1 MYPKFL
7 NWLTLE
13 ETINTLE
20 KKDVN
25 ILKLEILEDEEIL
38 NQWANH
44 FRKNYIS
51 DSEIDILR
59 EGTGYSREDYLN
71 NIKFPDS
78 KESFGPRVRSGDF
91 SELLVADYVEYIL
104 NYYVPRTRYERKI
117 NRNSSP
123 MGSDLV
129 AFKMAK
135 KNSFDDELLIFEV
148 KAQASET
155 KAKNKLQDAI
165 NDSDKDIKRIGESLN
180 AIRQRLLDKN
190 DYEGAKKIQRFQNST
205 DNPYRQK
212 FGAVAVYSASAFSID
227 LVKEVTTKNHSDPSL
242 KLLIIYSNK
251 LMETIHDMYRRASKC

>member
-51 DSEIDILR
+51 DLEIDVLR
-59 EGTGYSREDYLN
+59 DGTGYSREDYLN
-71 NIKFPDS
+71 NIKFPDF
-78 KESFGPRVRSGDF
+78 KEAPGPSTRAGDF
-91 SELLVADYVEYIL
+91 SELLVADYVEFIL

-129 AFKMAK
+129 AFKMGK
-135 KNSFDDELLIFEV
+135 KDSLNDELLIFEV
-148 KAQASET
+148 KAQAGENT
-155 KAKNKLQDAI
+155 PKNKLQEAI
-165 NDSDKDIKRIGESLN
+165 NDSNKDVKRIAESLN

-190 DYEGAKKIQRFQNST
+190 DIEGAKKIQRFQNST
-205 DNPYRQK
+205 DRPYKRK
-212 FGAVAVYSASAFSID
+212 FGAAAVHSTSSFSIN

>member
-20 KKDVN
+20 KKDVKV
-25 ILKLEILEDEEIL
+25 LKLEILQDEEIL

-44 FRKNYIS
+44 FRQNYIS

-59 EGTGYSREDYLN
+59 DGTGYSREEYLN

-78 KESFGPRVRSGDF
+78 KEAPGPSTRAGDF
-91 SELLVADYVEYIL
+91 SELLVADYVEFIL
-104 NYYVPRTRYERKI
+104 NYYVPRTRYERKT
-117 NRNSSP
+117 NKNSSP

-129 AFKMAK
+129 AFKMGEK
-135 KNSFDDELLIFEV
+135 ESFNDELLIFEV
-148 KAQASET
+148 KAQASENT
-155 KAKNKLQDAI
+155 PKNRLQDAI
-165 NDSDKDIKRIGESLN
+165 NDSNKDIKRIAESLN

-190 DYEGAKKIQRFQNST
+190 DIEGAKKIQRFQNST
-205 DNPYRQK
+205 DKPYKRK
-212 FGAVAVYSASAFSID
+212 LGAAAVHSTSSFSVD

-251 LMETIHDMYRRASKC
+251 LMDTIHDMYRRASKC